1 MKKEGLKIENI
12 PAILWGEKSNKVY
25 IYVHGKLSS
34 KEEALSFAKKAIR
47 KGYQVLSFDLP
58 EHGERTEEN
67 YPCTAWNG
75 VHDLG
80 IIEKYVRQGWSDIY
94 LYGSSLGVYFS
105 LLAYKDFPIRK
116 SLFLSPILDM
126 KRLIQNMMKGFNI
139 SEQKLREKKEIPT
152 PMGEMLD
159 WDYYCFAKENPINK
173 WNVPTA
179 ILYGSDDNLTEHEV
193 VESFSKQFSCHL
205 TVLEDSKH
213 WFHTERQLAFLDKWL
228 DEHI

>member
-34 KEEALSFAKKAIR
+34 KEEALDFAGKAIR

-58 EHGERTEEN
+58 EHGECTKEN

-80 IIEKYVRQGWSDIY
+80 IIESYVRQGWSNIY

-105 LLAYKDFPIRK
+105 LLAYKDSPIRK

-126 KRLIQNMMKGFNI
+126 KHLIKNMMKWFNV
-139 SEQKLREKKEIPT
+139 SEQMLRAKKEIPT
-152 PMGEMLD
+152 PMGETLD
-159 WDYYCFAKENPINK
+159 WDYYCFVKENPINK
-173 WNVPTA
+173 WSVPTA
-179 ILYGSDDNLTEHEV
+179 ILYGSDDNLTEREV
-193 VESFSKQFSCHL
+193 VESFSKQFYCNL
-205 TVLEDSKH
+205 TVLEDSEH

>member
-12 PAILWGEKSNKVY
+12 PAILWGKKSNKVY

-34 KEEALSFAKKAIR
+34 KEEALSFAEKAIR

-58 EHGERTEEN
+58 EHGERTKEN

-80 IIEKYVRQGWSDIY
+80 IIERYVRQGWSDIY

-105 LLAYKDFPIRK
+105 LLAYKDSPIRK

-126 KRLIQNMMKGFNI
+126 KHLIKNMMKWFNV
-139 SEQKLREKKEIPT
+139 SEQMLRAKKEIPT
-152 PMGEMLD
+152 PMGETLD
-159 WDYYCFAKENPINK
+159 WDYYCFVKENPINK
-173 WNVPTA
+173 WSVPTA
-179 ILYGSDDNLTEHEV
+179 ILYGSDDNLTEREV
-193 VESFSKQFSCHL
+193 VESFSKQFNCNL

-213 WFHTERQLAFLDKWL
+213 WFHTERQLTFLDKWL
-228 DEHI
+228 DEQI